1 MATTSDQS
9 AFHNVVGGQHVDAA
23 SGATYDVLDPTTGE
37 VYATAPAS
45 GPEDVDR
52 AYAAAARAFETWG
65 RTTPK
70 ERSEALLR
78 IADAIDARAEEITA
92 VEVKDTGKPIGL
104 TASEELPPSS
114 DHFRFFAGAAR
125 VLEGRSAGEYL
136 PGHTSW
142 IRREPIGVVGQVTPW
157 NYPLMMMIWKIA
169 PALAAGNTVVL

>member
-1 MATTSDQS
+1 MAQS
-9 AFHNVVGGQHVDAA
+9 NEHTVLKNVVNGESVDAV
-23 SGATYDVLDPTTGE
+23 SGKTYDVVDPTTGR

-45 GPEDVDR
+45 DAEDVDR
-52 AYAAAARAFETWG
+52 AYAAAATAFETWG
-65 RTTPK
+65 RTSPK
-70 ERSEALLR
+70 ERGDALLK

-104 TASEELPPSS
+104 TATEELPPSS

-142 IRREPIGVVGQVTPW
+142 IRREPVGVVGQVT
-157 NYPLMMMIWKIA
+157 
-169 PALAAGNTVVL
+169 